1 MDESHSLLLL
11 LADMTWPAF
20 NASNEGL
27 LWLKGTVGKRLATG
41 RPGLTGK
48 GDILLGLSTG
58 GEVLPSP
65 MNLKIGKDDGFFC
78 KQHYIY
84 LLLNSNTEQLDPTSK
99 WLLVVV
105 VVLRLD

>member
-1 MDESHSLLLL
+1 MDELHSLLLL

-65 MNLKIGKDDGFFC
+65 MNLKIGKDDGFFL
-78 KQHYIY
+78 QATLH
-84 LLLNSNTEQLDPTSK
+84 LSSA
-99 WLLVVV
+99 
-105 VVLRLD
+105 

>member
-1 MDESHSLLLL
+1 MDELHSLLLL

-65 MNLKIGKDDGFFC
+65 MNLKIGKDEGFFA
-78 KQHYIY
+78 
-84 LLLNSNTEQLDPTSK
+84 SNITFIFCLTATQNNLTQLRSG
-99 WLLVVV
+99 W
-105 VVLRLD
+105 

>member
-1 MDESHSLLLL
+1 MDELHSLLLL

-65 MNLKIGKDDGFFC
+65 MNLKIGKDDGFFFA
-78 KQHYIY
+78 
-84 LLLNSNTEQLDPTSK
+84 SNITFIFCLTATQNNLTHPRSG
-99 WLLVVV
+99 W
-105 VVLRLD
+105 